1 MGGSFTVAQAV
12 QDAEADMNTVQVAA
26 DAINDAIKKV
36 ELWLTPETWRGQA
49 ATEWADNW
57 RTVYQRGVQTWLTGD
72 LQLAEQGIV
81 SAVRTQMTELVQR
94 TREAATA

>member
-1 MGGSFTVAQAV
+1 MVGPYSVAQAV
-12 QDAEADMNTVQVAA
+12 QDTQADMNTVQAAA

-36 ELWLTPETWRGQA
+36 EPWLTPETWRGQA
-49 ATEWADNW
+49 ATDWADNW
-57 RTVYQRGVQTWLTGD
+57 KTVYHGVQSWLTGD
-72 LQLAEQGIV
+72 LQPAENEIV